1 MRVLALVWKLSSKR
15 KILFIF
21 GTRPEAIK
29 LCPVILH
36 LRRHLTEFD
45 TRVCVTAQ
53 HRGLL
58 DQVLAAFAVE
68 PDHDLDVMLP
78 GQTLFQST
86 SRILAALE
94 AVLLAEQ
101 PEMIF
106 VQGDTT
112 TTFCGALAGFY
123 RGVPVAHVEAGL
135 RTWDMR
141 QPFPEEMNRVLTTR
155 LTALHLPPTEGSAEN
170 LRRDGVAESHI
181 FVTGNTCIDALLAIK
196 DKIEGGEVA
205 VPAWEFLDASKKMIL
220 VTGHRRESFGEGFER
235 MCGALGRLAGRA
247 DVELVYPVHPNP
259 NVREPVERLLGGRS
273 NVHLIDPQDYVPFV
287 DLMRR
292 SYLILTDSGGVQ
304 EEAPS
309 LGKPVLVMREKT
321 ERPEAVDAGTSRL
334 VGTDPERIV
343 AEAELLLDDAAEYD
357 RRSHIHNPYGDGR
370 ASERIAAA
378 VRTFFSGL

>member
-1 MRVLALVWKLSSKR
+1 MSPKP

-29 LCPVILH
+29 LCPVL
-36 LRRHLTEFD
+36 LYMKRHLAEFD

-58 DQVLAAFAVE
+58 DQVLAAFDVT

-94 AVLLAEQ
+94 PVLLAEQ
-101 PEMIF
+101 PAMIF

-155 LTALHLPPTEGSAEN
+155 LTALHLPPTEGSAAN
-170 LRRDGVAESHI
+170 LRRDGVADAQI

-196 DKIEGGEVA
+196 DRIERAEVD
-205 VPAWEFLDASKKMIL
+205 VPRWEFLDPTKKMIL
-220 VTGHRRESFGEGFER
+220 VTGHRRESFGGGFER
-235 MCGALGRLAGRA
+235 ICEALHRLAARE

-259 NVREPVERLLGGRS
+259 NVREPVERLLGGRG
-273 NVHLIDPQDYVPFV
+273 NVHLIDPQEYVPFV

-321 ERPEAVDAGTSRL
+321 ERPEAVEAGTSRL
-334 VGTDPERIV
+334 VGTDVEKI
-343 AEAELLLDDAAEYD
+343 ANEAALLLDDAAEYD

-370 ASERIAAA
+370 ASERIVAA
-378 VRTFFSGL
+378 VRTYFGR

>member
-170 LRRDGVAESHI
+170 LRRDGVADSHI

-196 DKIEGGEVA
+196 DKIEGGGVA
-205 VPAWEFLDASKKMIL
+205 VPAWEFLDASKKMIWG
-220 VTGHRRESFGEGFER
+220 TGHRREGPVPGVGRGGRRRRGLRR
-235 MCGALGRLAGRA
+235 MASALGRARRGPREPHEPGRRGVVVLACVDEREGLAGRRS
-247 DVELVYPVHPNP
+247 
-259 NVREPVERLLGGRS
+259 VRPWRIPRRVGG
-273 NVHLIDPQDYVPFV
+273 
-287 DLMRR
+287 
-292 SYLILTDSGGVQ
+292 
-304 EEAPS
+304 
-309 LGKPVLVMREKT
+309 
-321 ERPEAVDAGTSRL
+321 
-334 VGTDPERIV
+334 
-343 AEAELLLDDAAEYD
+343 
-357 RRSHIHNPYGDGR
+357 
-370 ASERIAAA
+370 
-378 VRTFFSGL
+378 